1 VDDVNI
7 FQHQLQWVT
16 LEETTHVTD
25 DYSSL
30 LTTSRTYYT
39 WAFQRTHSWAPK
51 FKMADVRHLENH

>member
-16 LEETTHVTD
+16 LVETTHVTD

-30 LTTSRTYYT
+30 LTTSRTYYMS
-39 WAFQRTHSWAPK
+39 FS
-51 FKMADVRHLENH
+51 ENPFLGP